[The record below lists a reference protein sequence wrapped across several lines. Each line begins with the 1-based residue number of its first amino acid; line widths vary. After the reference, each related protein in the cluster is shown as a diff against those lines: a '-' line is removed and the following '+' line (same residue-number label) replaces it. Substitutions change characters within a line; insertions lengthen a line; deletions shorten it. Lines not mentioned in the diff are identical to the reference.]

1 MPKIFSRLNS
11 QQRRQIKYY
20 YLTYI
25 SLQNSYKNIVRV
37 VKKVRYSL
45 QYKNF
50 NKRQKDRVYLSNIL
64 YMARQL
70 GSSCCYILIT
80 KMCLIRYQHSVLSCS
95 NSYRY
100 HETRQTLKTSLNT
113 KQNNSCCFSFQL
125 CLKIEKENG
134 VCLRWIKL

>member
-11 QQRRQIKYY
+11 QQRRYIKYY
-20 YLTYI
+20 YLAYI

-70 GSSCCYILIT
+70 ENSCCYILIT
-80 KMCLIRYQHSVLSCS
+80 KMCHIRYQYYVPLCS
-95 NSYRY
+95 KLQSQN
-100 HETRQTLKTSLNT
+100 EAKQTIKTSLNI